1 MTDELPVHISREE
14 LHALEVP
21 GSFEADGSF
30 SIRLVNHAESLH
42 VHLHLDD
49 PLSEVASIDAS
60 NHYVEGESQRLVR
73 IDVET
78 ARLDGEGVRGKLKV
92 ASAYGAETRW
102 IDLRLREPEPE
113 ETTVQ
118 VDESLSEPQP
128 IQSESEPLV
137 SSPGLLVAGLG
148 IVALSIVGVVAITLS
163 DPLIAGGALV
173 VLAGVVVALFFLFQD
188 L

>member
-1 MTDELPVHISREE
+1 VTDELPVHVSREE

-21 GSFEADGSF
+21 TSFEADGPF
-30 SIRLVNHAESLH
+30 DVRLVNHAESLH

-49 PLSEVASIDAS
+49 SLSRVATIDAS
-60 NHYVEGESQRLVR
+60 NHYVEGESERRVR
-73 IDVET
+73 VNVDT
-78 ARLDGEGVRGKLKV
+78 NRLDGETVRGKIKV

-102 IDLRLREPEPE
+102 IDVDVREPEPE

-128 IQSESEPLV
+128 MQSEPDSLV
-137 SSPGLLVAGLG
+137 ASPGLLVAGLG
-148 IVALSIVGVVAITLS
+148 IVVLGIVGVIAVTLS

-173 VLAGVVVALFFLFQD
+173 VLAGVLVALFFLVQD
-188 L
+188 R

>member
-1 MTDELPVHISREE
+1 VTDELPVHVSREE

-21 GSFEADGSF
+21 ASFEAEGSF

-49 PLSEVASIDAS
+49 PLSEFASIDAS
-60 NHYVEGESQRLVR
+60 NHYVEGESERLVR
-73 IDVET
+73 VDVD
-78 ARLDGEGVRGKLKV
+78 ADRLDGEVVRGKVKV

-102 IDLRLREPEPE
+102 VDVQLREPTPE

-128 IQSESEPLV
+128 MQSEPEPLV
-137 SSPGLLVAGLG
+137 ASPGLLVAGLG
-148 IVALSIVGVVAITLS
+148 IVALGIVGVVAVTLS

-173 VLAGVVVALFFLFQD
+173 VLTGVVVALFFLLQD
-188 L
+188 R